1 MGSQDATGGP
11 WPHYYF
17 ARGDRAEYGYVCVTP
32 CTKGS
37 NATISITTTEQ
48 GRGPSPSPV
57 ADGQR
62 RGHWGGLQTYLP
74 NCCTSC
80 HSTLSLF
87 VSMVVRAT
95 SPKPF
100 PSPLARVVV
109 APLQM
114 RNFNVKTPSSLWT
127 FHHAVPSPSSFST
140 WELSVTENQC
150 QSVRACVGV
159 CVCVTPCAKGFNAT
173 VSTTTIPQGRGHG
186 SCFPSHANEAMG
198 FSRKGMW
205 THIPVPATRT
215 VFQAVTPLSTL
226 WFIVLHATPHKQVS
240 HRSFQPLVNCSQPRE

>member
-1 MGSQDATGGP
+1 MKTEALELWHLSCSLLCHTGWVP
-11 WPHYYF
+11 TNRC
-17 ARGDRAEYGYVCVTP
+17 ACVCVCP
-32 CTKGS
+32 PLDKGFS
-37 NATISITTTEQ
+37 TNF

-87 VSMVVRAT
+87 VSMVVHAT

-100 PSPLARVVV
+100 PSPPARVVV

-127 FHHAVPSPSSFST
+127 FHHAVLSPSFST
-140 WELSVTENQC
+140 WELS
-150 QSVRACVGV
+150 
-159 CVCVTPCAKGFNAT
+159 
-173 VSTTTIPQGRGHG
+173 H
-186 SCFPSHANEAMG
+186 
-198 FSRKGMW
+198 
-205 THIPVPATRT
+205 
-215 VFQAVTPLSTL
+215 
-226 WFIVLHATPHKQVS
+226 
-240 HRSFQPLVNCSQPRE
+240 

>member
-1 MGSQDATGGP
+1 MFLRLFRYLFRLSTHAPPSGTVSVPPFFEKAP
-11 WPHYYF
+11 KP
-17 ARGDRAEYGYVCVTP
+17 AICVCP
-32 CTKGS
+32 PLDKGFS
-37 NATISITTTEQ
+37 TNF

-87 VSMVVRAT
+87 VSMVVHAT

-100 PSPLARVVV
+100 PSPPARVVVV

-127 FHHAVPSPSSFST
+127 FHHAVPSPSFST
-140 WELSVTENQC
+140 SELSVTEKQC
-150 QSVRACVGV
+150 QSVFRSA
-159 CVCVTPCAKGFNAT
+159 
-173 VSTTTIPQGRGHG
+173 
-186 SCFPSHANEAMG
+186 
-198 FSRKGMW
+198 
-205 THIPVPATRT
+205 VP
-215 VFQAVTPLSTL
+215 LG
-226 WFIVLHATPHKQVS
+226 
-240 HRSFQPLVNCSQPRE
+240 C

>member
-1 MGSQDATGGP
+1 M
-11 WPHYYF
+11 
-17 ARGDRAEYGYVCVTP
+17 
-32 CTKGS
+32 
-37 NATISITTTEQ
+37 
-48 GRGPSPSPV
+48 

-87 VSMVVRAT
+87 VSMVVHAT

-127 FHHAVPSPSSFST
+127 FHHAVPSPSFST

-150 QSVRACVGV
+150 QSVCGQPMHVWQHR
-159 CVCVTPCAKGFNAT
+159 
-173 VSTTTIPQGRGHG
+173 
-186 SCFPSHANEAMG
+186 NEASNDILWG
-198 FSRKGMW
+198 NNRG
-205 THIPVPATRT
+205 
-215 VFQAVTPLSTL
+215 VTESFPGTKTTS
-226 WFIVLHATPHKQVS
+226 WLHMLGHLKPSKSPTIQ
-240 HRSFQPLVNCSQPRE
+240 

>member
-1 MGSQDATGGP
+1 MVQQGP
-11 WPHYYF
+11 NCCAGFEVSTHDTMMFSVVVDVHVFFYNGCRYF
-17 ARGDRAEYGYVCVTP
+17 VKCVCVCP
-32 CTKGS
+32 PLDKGLS
-37 NATISITTTEQ
+37 TNF

-87 VSMVVRAT
+87 VSMVVHAT

-100 PSPLARVVV
+100 PSPPARVVV

-127 FHHAVPSPSSFST
+127 LHHAVPSPSFST
-140 WELSVTENQC
+140 W
-150 QSVRACVGV
+150 
-159 CVCVTPCAKGFNAT
+159 
-173 VSTTTIPQGRGHG
+173 
-186 SCFPSHANEAMG
+186 
-198 FSRKGMW
+198 
-205 THIPVPATRT
+205 
-215 VFQAVTPLSTL
+215 
-226 WFIVLHATPHKQVS
+226 
-240 HRSFQPLVNCSQPRE
+240 

>member
-1 MGSQDATGGP
+1 MALSVQSSTFNVLHTCAGIGGL
-11 WPHYYF
+11 
-17 ARGDRAEYGYVCVTP
+17 CVSP
-32 CTKGS
+32 PVSKGS
-37 NATISITTTEQ
+37 TFVTKSFEC
-48 GRGPSPSPV
+48 RGPSPSPV

-87 VSMVVRAT
+87 VSMVVHAT

-100 PSPLARVVV
+100 PSPPARVVV

-127 FHHAVPSPSSFST
+127 FHHAVPSPSFST

-150 QSVRACVGV
+150 QSVFRSA
-159 CVCVTPCAKGFNAT
+159 
-173 VSTTTIPQGRGHG
+173 
-186 SCFPSHANEAMG
+186 
-198 FSRKGMW
+198 
-205 THIPVPATRT
+205 VP
-215 VFQAVTPLSTL
+215 LG
-226 WFIVLHATPHKQVS
+226 
-240 HRSFQPLVNCSQPRE
+240 C

>member
-1 MGSQDATGGP
+1 M
-11 WPHYYF
+11 
-17 ARGDRAEYGYVCVTP
+17 
-32 CTKGS
+32 
-37 NATISITTTEQ
+37 
-48 GRGPSPSPV
+48 

-87 VSMVVRAT
+87 VSMVVHAT

-127 FHHAVPSPSSFST
+127 FHHAVPSPSFST

-150 QSVRACVGV
+150 QSVCVLSGLHQNNLSQIQIQNRPDPTIL
-159 CVCVTPCAKGFNAT
+159 TPHDARPRLCHSPGLNPE
-173 VSTTTIPQGRGHG
+173 PQGDGPAARRPEPAGANDSREG
-186 SCFPSHANEAMG
+186 SECLGQVA
-198 FSRKGMW
+198 
-205 THIPVPATRT
+205 
-215 VFQAVTPLSTL
+215 PLASL
-226 WFIVLHATPHKQVS
+226 VE
-240 HRSFQPLVNCSQPRE
+240 RS

>member
-1 MGSQDATGGP
+1 MILGRGPGPSQTIYQRVLIQVPFLMALGCSMQRVFLDIFG
-11 WPHYYF
+11 WC
-17 ARGDRAEYGYVCVTP
+17 VCVCQP
-32 CTKGS
+32 LFQRVLFFFGS
-37 NATISITTTEQ
+37 HNFAS
-48 GRGPSPSPV
+48 RGPSPSPV

-87 VSMVVRAT
+87 VSMVVHAT

-114 RNFNVKTPSSLWT
+114 RNLNVKTPSSLWT
-127 FHHAVPSPSSFST
+127 LHHAVPSPSFST

-150 QSVRACVGV
+150 QSVFRSA
-159 CVCVTPCAKGFNAT
+159 
-173 VSTTTIPQGRGHG
+173 
-186 SCFPSHANEAMG
+186 
-198 FSRKGMW
+198 
-205 THIPVPATRT
+205 VP
-215 VFQAVTPLSTL
+215 LG
-226 WFIVLHATPHKQVS
+226 
-240 HRSFQPLVNCSQPRE
+240 C